1 MLHFYS
7 KKEVYTEFTVLNNV
21 YPPSPLAKRLNTLM
35 SDLCQLH
42 PFYFSSSWLIYYLV
56 IIRPTDK
63 EKEQTH
69 QVEFHY
75 IFRYP
80 VFTCI
85 YDKLWICVLSSAH
98 VNTFILVD
106 SVIGILST

>member
-21 YPPSPLAKRLNTLM
+21 YPPLAKRLNTLM

-42 PFYFSSSWLIYYLV
+42 PIYFSSSWLIFYYLV